1 MMMVRKKAKK
11 ALSKVRPVVSL
22 RVRPAMYEDLVRE
35 ANKRQLKLSEEI
47 ERRLIHY
54 EEMIADASEVDDATL
69 GAWLNSDRNDMID
82 KLAERIARKL
92 KQKTE

>member
-1 MMMVRKKAKK
+1 VAKK
-11 ALSKVRPVVSL
+11 SAPKKTSNVRPVVSL
-22 RVRPAMYEDLVRE
+22 RVRPAMYQDLMRE
-35 ANKRQLKLSEEI
+35 ASKRQLKLSEEI

-54 EEMIADASEVDDATL
+54 EEMIADANEVDDATL
-69 GAWLNSDRNDMID
+69 GAWLNSDRDDMID